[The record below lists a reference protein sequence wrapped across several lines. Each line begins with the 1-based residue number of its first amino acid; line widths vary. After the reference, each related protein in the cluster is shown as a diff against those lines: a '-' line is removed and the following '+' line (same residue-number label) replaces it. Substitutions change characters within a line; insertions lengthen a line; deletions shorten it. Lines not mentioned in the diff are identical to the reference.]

1 MTPLNAATQFVNV
14 LVKVKPGPTKGS
26 YIFETAPAIPYVTQ
40 PDTVINYQLYD
51 TCGHDIVFSGMSIK
65 ANDQLSDYSLSKSQ
79 MLLTLNDAV
88 TKKVTL
94 DINLQ
99 FHNRT
104 TGDKF
109 SHDPQVQN
117 EPQQ

>member
-1 MTPLNAATQFVNV
+1 MTPLNAATQFINV
-14 LVKVKPGPTKGS
+14 LVKVKPGLTQGS
-26 YIFETAPAIPYVTQ
+26 YIFETSPAVPYVTQ

-51 TCGHDIVFSGMSIK
+51 TCGHDIVFTGLT
-65 ANDQLSDYSLSKSQ
+65 AAPNDQLSDYSLSQSK

-88 TKKVTL
+88 TKQITL

-99 FHNRT
+99 FHNRK
-104 TGDKF
+104 TGEVF